1 MCFLNLRHSV
11 ASVTILSSL
20 ALIGC
25 SGGAEGMNP
34 AGPAGPAGPAA
45 QATATPPQTPTP
57 APTATPTPVQIRDDA
72 SLFQLLTRDD
82 PFGAYRPF
90 PNADEFATGRLNGS
104 EAHRPVVRVSLNSI
118 AFGALQNG
126 RLPAGSR
133 FPNGSV
139 VFKAIGPSSGAAPT
153 LYAVMRKDDGG
164 SLSGSGWQWAE
175 YFPDGAV
182 AYSVNSRGNVC
193 IGCHLREQGLQNDL
207 VRTFERQR

>member
-1 MCFLNLRHSV
+1 MIFVKLPQAVKSV
-11 ASVTILSSL
+11 CISSAL
-20 ALIGC
+20 ALLGC
-25 SGGAEGMNP
+25 SGGSGGMNP
-34 AGPAGPAGPAA
+34 TGPVV
-45 QATATPPQTPTP
+45 QATATPVSTPSP
-57 APTATPTPVQIRDDA
+57 APTATPTPAQIRDDA
-72 SLFQLLTRDD
+72 SLFQLVTRDD
-82 PFGAYRPF
+82 PFGAYRLF

-104 EAHRPVVRVSLNSI
+104 EAHRPVIRVSLNAI

-133 FPNGSV
+133 FPNGSI
-139 VFKAIGPSSGAAPT
+139 VFKAIGPSPGAAPM

-182 AYSVNSRGNVC
+182 AFSINSRGSVC
-193 IGCHLREQGLQNDL
+193 TSCHMREQGPQNDL

>member
-1 MCFLNLRHSV
+1 MIFANLRQTV
-11 ASVTILSSL
+11 ASVSISSSL
-20 ALIGC
+20 ALLGC
-25 SGGAEGMNP
+25 SGGGGGMNP
-34 AGPAGPAGPAA
+34 AGPVA
-45 QATATPPQTPTP
+45 QATATPLSTPTP
-57 APTATPTPVQIRDDA
+57 APTAPPAQIRDDA
-72 SLFQLLTRDD
+72 SLFQLVSRDD
-82 PFGAYRPF
+82 PFGAYRLF

-104 EAHRPVVRVSLNSI
+104 EAHRPVIRVSLNAI

-133 FPNGSV
+133 FPNGSI
-139 VFKAIGPSSGAAPT
+139 VFKAIGPSAGAAPT

-182 AYSVNSRGNVC
+182 AFSINSRGSVC
-193 IGCHLREQGLQNDL
+193 TSCHMREQGPQNDL

>member
-1 MCFLNLRHSV
+1 MYFLNLRHSA
-11 ASVTILSSL
+11 ASVTILYSL
-20 ALIGC
+20 ALMGC
-25 SGGAEGMNP
+25 SGGGGGMN
-34 AGPAGPAGPAA
+34 PAGPAA
-45 QATATPPQTPTP
+45 QATATPLQTPTP
-57 APTATPTPVQIRDDA
+57 APTATPAPVQIRDDA

-133 FPNGSV
+133 FPHGSI

-182 AYSVNSRGNVC
+182 AYSINSRGNVC
-193 IGCHLREQGLQNDL
+193 ISCHLREQGLQNDL